1 MRIHSTLTRAL
12 AVTALAAS
20 SAIAFPASAS
30 AATSTVPYLCPVE
43 FGGGSYVLEYSRSF
57 NVTAPATVRPHQT
70 FTVAYDPEPVNPRT
84 EFNTKAWDVKFVYN
98 LPAGAK
104 ILGHK
109 LVGGSNLGD
118 SKQTVSFS
126 PGQVTVSA
134 TGPFTAGVDA
144 DVPTLKVSLRAPAAG
159 ELTTSV
165 AGTSAADPGFRWM
178 AEDPTTHEIGELP
191 CYPNPAAPVVLSRTV
206 VS

>member
-1 MRIHSTLTRAL
+1 MRIHSTLTRTL
-12 AVTALAAS
+12 AVTALAAT
-20 SAIAFPASAS
+20 SAMAFPASAS
-30 AATSTVPYLCPVE
+30 AAPSTVPYLCPVE
-43 FGGGSYVLEYSRSF
+43 FGGGSYVLEYSRKFDVS
-57 NVTAPATVRPHQT
+57 APATVRPQQT
-70 FTVAYDPEPVNPRT
+70 FTVAFDPEPINPRT

-104 ILGHK
+104 VLSHK
-109 LVGGSNLGD
+109 LVGGSNLGS

-126 PGQVTVSA
+126 PGRVTVFA

-144 DVPTLKVSLRAPAAG
+144 DVPTLKVNLRAPAGG

-165 AGTSAADPGFRWM
+165 AGTSATDPGFRWM
-178 AEDPTTHEIGELP
+178 AEDPTTFEIGELP
-191 CYPNPAAPVVLSRTV
+191 CYPNPATPVVLSRTT